1 MSNVALDREWKGA
14 SFKEEEDYSKEV
26 DAALEKINA
35 TTAPVLLRSSVAA
48 GKAGILF
55 TSPSSTPASSS
66 ESLTSG
72 CAVDQQ
78 KATIVEELLEPLFAL
93 EKKARLGSDV
103 ISCKRVATEI
113 IKIFRTLG
121 LYDSMLTLMLT
132 LMKKRAQSKPV
143 QTAMVEECAAVLSDG
158 SVAATGIRR
167 EEVLERLAYATEN
180 KIHVELQHARFTAEL
195 AKVHEAK
202 GQKQKACEMLSALQ
216 VETITT
222 MPRVEKLQI
231 LNMQIRLALELDL
244 PEHIPSLSR
253 KISYRALAR
262 EEALQE
268 KLHYFE
274 LLREFYTRNESYF
287 HVGRCWL
294 ETFFSLS
301 TATDERIQALRRAVV
316 FFLIADYS
324 TPKQLDDG
332 GEFTAFSPDTRFAD
346 RAAALTGLCERFRS
360 DLEDIP
366 LYHSLVKR
374 FNSIV
379 LVREKVMEEV
389 ERACAS
395 DDALSGFPSR
405 QDLLR
410 SRCSEHDLIV
420 VSTFYNRVPIARL
433 AELVGL
439 SEAYTEQFLMNLVGN
454 GTLFA
459 KMDRVD
465 GLVEFEAKKNTLEV
479 VEYWSDAVEQ
489 SVSLLDEVSHLIT
502 KEQMLANVQ
511 RQQQQGGSSRIRV

>member
-1 MSNVALDREWKGA
+1 MTNADVDQEWRGA

-26 DAALEKINA
+26 DAALQKFNA
-35 TTAPVLLRSSVAA
+35 TTAPVLLRSSAAA
-48 GKAGILF
+48 GKAGSLF
-55 TSPSSTPASSS
+55 TSAPSASTSSS
-66 ESLTSG
+66 ESLTSSG
-72 CAVDQQ
+72 DQEKQ
-78 KATIVEELLEPLFAL
+78 KAAIVQELLDPLFVL
-93 EKKARLGSDV
+93 EKQSRLGSDV
-103 ISCKRVATEI
+103 LSCKRVATEI
-113 IKIFRTLG
+113 IKIYRTLG
-121 LYDSMLTLMLT
+121 LYDSMLSLMLT

-143 QTAMVEECAAVLSDG
+143 QAAIVEECAVVLTNG
-158 SVAATGIRR
+158 TVAPTGVRR
-167 EEVLERLAYATEN
+167 EEVLERLAYSTEN

-202 GQKQKACEMLSALQ
+202 GQKQKASEMLSALQ

-222 MPRVEKLQI
+222 MPRVEKLEI
-231 LNMQIRLALELDL
+231 LNMQIRLALELDF
-244 PEHIPSLSR
+244 PELIPSLSR

-262 EEALQE
+262 DEASAQ
-268 KLHYFE
+268 KLHYFD
-274 LLREFYTRNESYF
+274 LMRAFYTKNESYF

-301 TATDERIQALRRAVV
+301 SATDERIQALRRAVV
-316 FFLIADYS
+316 FLLIADYS
-324 TPKQLDDG
+324 TAKQLEDG

-346 RAAALTGLCERFRS
+346 RASALTDLCERFRS

-389 ERACAS
+389 ERVCAT
-395 DDALSGFPSR
+395 DDALKEFPSR
-405 QDLLR
+405 QELLR

-420 VSTFYNRVPIARL
+420 VSTFYTRVPIARL

-439 SEAYTEQFLMNLVGN
+439 SNAHTELFLMNLVGN

-465 GLVEFEAKKNTLEV
+465 GLVEFEAKKKALEV
-479 VEYWSDAVEQ
+479 VEYWSEAVER

-502 KEQMLANVQ
+502 KERMLANVQ
-511 RQQQQGGSSRIRV
+511 RLQQIASRSRV